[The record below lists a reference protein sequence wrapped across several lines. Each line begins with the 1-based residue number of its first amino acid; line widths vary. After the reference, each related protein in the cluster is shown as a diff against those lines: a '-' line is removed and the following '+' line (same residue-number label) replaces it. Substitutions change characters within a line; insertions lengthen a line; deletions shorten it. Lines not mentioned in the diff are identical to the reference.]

1 MRVHKPRA
9 RRQPVDRAGMIYGTD
24 GARISPC
31 RLRNISTTGAQIELR
46 RETTLPKVF
55 LLALSEDGRVRR
67 RCTIVW
73 QFSTV
78 IGVKFTALAPE

>member
-1 MRVHKPRA
+1 MTDSKPRA
-9 RRQPVDRAGMIYGTD
+9 KRQPVDRDGMIYGAD
-24 GARISPC
+24 GARIGPC
-31 RLRNISTTGAQIELR
+31 RLRNISNTGAQLELR
-46 RETTLPKVF
+46 RETVLPKTF

-78 IGVKFTALAPE
+78 VGVKCAAAQAS